1 MLKFWL
7 CFLSFFYTVNSF
19 STEEEKVKNECNLC
33 FKEKNSSSLIES
45 NKIFSCTC
53 VDAHICKKCILN
65 LIVAK
70 INLKK
75 EKELIE
81 NNKKIKFLELI
92 FNYIKEAIKEKNNN
106 LQNFVKDIIK
116 KKEKIEEE
124 KKYEDIYQKLNAEE
138 KLVYNTIN
146 KGEDKNGN
154 TIFYIGEEK
163 DPTRKL
169 KFIKSFLSLLKKFDK
184 YSYSRFTNDIR
195 LVIQANRNQDMD
207 IEGIEGWEEEDV
219 EIKVSCKHD
228 TTELQKKI
236 KNEKVILI
244 NCPFCRY
251 GIEKESA
258 FFLKICEEL
267 SSQELSKKL
276 IYEGPSSQES
286 SKKPCCR
293 EICEGLCPFCC

>member
-163 DPTRKL
+163 DPTEKL
-169 KFIKSFLSLLKKFDK
+169 KFIKSFLSLLKK
-184 YSYSRFTNDIR
+184 
-195 LVIQANRNQDMD
+195 
-207 IEGIEGWEEEDV
+207 
-219 EIKVSCKHD
+219 
-228 TTELQKKI
+228 
-236 KNEKVILI
+236 
-244 NCPFCRY
+244 
-251 GIEKESA
+251 
-258 FFLKICEEL
+258 
-267 SSQELSKKL
+267 KL
-276 IYEGPSSQES
+276 ILFLFRTC
-286 SKKPCCR
+286 KKDS
-293 EICEGLCPFCC
+293 

>member
-19 STEEEKVKNECNLC
+19 STEEEKVKKKCYICLG
-33 FKEKNSSSLIES
+33 EKNSSSLIES
-45 NKIFSCTC
+45 KEIFSCGC
-53 VDAHICKKCILN
+53 KVDHTICKDCILES
-65 LIVAK
+65 IEKK

-75 EKELIE
+75 EKELIG

-163 DPTRKL
+163 DPTEKL

-219 EIKVSCKHD
+219 EIKVSCKLD
-228 TTELQKKI
+228 KTELQKKI

-244 NCPFCRY
+244 KCPYCRY
-251 GIEKESA
+251 GIEKESD
-258 FFLKICEEL
+258 FFLKKIFGE
-267 SSQELSKKL
+267 
-276 IYEGPSSQES
+276 PSSQES
-286 SKKPCCR
+286 SKKPYCR